1 MKRFLFLGLAL
12 LLISARGVTAADAPA
27 AALPA
32 PLRAVQLLE
41 SGQPIR
47 IVCFGDSITGVYYHT
62 GGRRAWCDL
71 VGIALQRLYPHAR
84 IEMINAGISGN
95 STADAL
101 KRMEAD
107 VIQPHPQLVL
117 VMLGMNDV
125 ARVAPEDYRANLRTI
140 VQRIRQVGSEVILM
154 TPNFVSAGD
163 AARPV
168 WKVADYAQISREV
181 GRELAV
187 PVTDMYRAFQSVQAV
202 DPRAWLGLMSDTI
215 HPNMRGHKLLA
226 EEVVHTLTGRRVALT
241 ELPTLQPGLPRL
253 LARLQAKEPVSIVA
267 MKPYDALIGPALR
280 KIYPDARIEVTAWD
294 PAGKS
299 ITGIEEQAKSLGWPK
314 YREQPAL
321 VKPDLF
327 IVAVPATALADTEAQ
342 FFHSYTWIMNWS
354 LSFGLPGWNC
364 LVVLPSVTQ
373 PDQDPAQRTA
383 EQLAREVILGQDVP
397 WLQRTPSDTRPA
409 SDLLDEELA
418 KLLVAPKP

>member
-12 LLISARGVTAADAPA
+12 LLISARGATAADTPA
-27 AALPA
+27 DARPA
-32 PLRAVQLLE
+32 SLRAVQLLE

-71 VGIALQRLYPHAR
+71 VGIALQRLYPHAK

-107 VIQPHPQLVL
+107 VIQPRPQLVL

-140 VQRIRQVGSEVILM
+140 VQRIRQVGSEVMLM

-226 EEVVHTLTGRRVALT
+226 EEVVHTLTGRRVSLH

-253 LARLQAKEPVSIVA
+253 LGRLQAKVPVSIVA
-267 MKPYDALIGPALR
+267 MKPFDTLIGPALR

-299 ITGIEEQAKSLGWPK
+299 LPGIEEQARSLGWQK
-314 YREQPAL
+314 YRDQPGL

-327 IVAVPATALADTEAQ
+327 LVAVPATALADTEAQ
-342 FFHSYTWIMNWS
+342 FFHSYTWTVNWS
-354 LSFGLPGWNC
+354 LSFGLPGWDC

-383 EQLAREVILGQDVP
+383 EHLAREVILGQDVP
-397 WLQRTPSDTRPA
+397 WLQRTAGDVRPA
-409 SDLLDEELA
+409 ADLLDEELA
-418 KLLVAPKP
+418 RLLAPPKS